1 MDRTAPPVNFLVF
14 QGRLLDTVRFRLRNG
29 EWTERGL
36 AHQLGVSQ
44 PHVHNV
50 LKGIRTLTPALSD
63 LLLHLLD
70 MSLLDLVG
78 AEELHRMEKLAAEVP
93 VHAVGVAAGTLGP
106 WRPWPDLDSAM
117 DFVHLRQSDLEDVES
132 PVLVRLG
139 EDAGPARFP
148 GARMALL
155 DRRVR
160 ALGFPAPRAIYA
172 VEWNGAGHLA
182 RLRLEQEGLRPL
194 GQLSLSASSL
204 PPLLLTAG
212 WDWRKLVRARLVWA
226 GADLLAPARLED
238 SGRYFEDAASL

>member
-1 MDRTAPPVNFLVF
+1 MDKAVPRVNFLVF
-14 QGRLLDTVRFRLRNG
+14 QARLLDTVRFRLRNG

-36 AHQLGVSQ
+36 ARQLGVSQ

-63 LLLHLLD
+63 LLLHLLG

-78 AEELHRMEKLAAEVP
+78 AEELHRMEKLAAEIP
-93 VHAVGVAAGTLGP
+93 VHAIGVAAGTLGP

-117 DFVHLRQSDLEDVES
+117 DYVHLRRSDLREVES

-139 EDAGPARFP
+139 EDAGLARFP

-155 DRRVR
+155 DRHVR
-160 ALGFPAPRAIYA
+160 AQGFPAPQAIYA

-182 RLRLEQEGLRPL
+182 RLRLEEGGLRPL
-194 GQLSLSASSL
+194 GQMNLSASSL
-204 PPLLLTAG
+204 PPLLLTAR

-226 GADLLAPARLED
+226 GADLLAPPRLD
-238 SGRYFEDAASL
+238 NCGRYFEDAASL